1 MMTYRLFASL
11 ALPLWLAACATPAR
25 PPVVALPTPTQWQ
38 APLPHQGST
47 EHLSRWWQQLND
59 PLLVALIDA
68 AQAESPTLATARS
81 RALQARA
88 ARATARAALLPSLDA
103 SANASRGFN
112 ESAGGLASTAQG
124 LLQAGWEADLFGAN
138 RATVAAARARAEGA
152 EAGWHDARV
161 SVTAEVAN
169 AYFSLRSCERQL
181 AVAQSDAGSRAE
193 TSRLTELST
202 RAGFQAPA
210 TAALARASSAEA
222 SARVTQQRALC
233 DLDVK
238 ALVALS
244 AIDEAVLRRRLAE
257 VPAQAP
263 GMPPALFAV
272 AAVPA
277 GMLAQRPDLH
287 TAEREVAAASAEVDN
302 AYAQRYPRL
311 SLNGSIGTAYLRVG
325 GAGTSFNTWSI
336 GPVAVSLP
344 IFDGGRRA
352 AGEASAEAR
361 YDEAAALYR
370 AKARQAVRE
379 VEEALV
385 NLDSAANRLGD
396 ASTAVE
402 GYRLS
407 FNATQAR
414 YQGGLASLVELED
427 ARRQQ
432 LASQTA
438 LLSLERERW
447 LAWVALY
454 RAVGGGWSAADAA
467 MPDAAAP
474 AGVTASDVPHLAAI
488 AQRSAPPAPPAL
500 PVPVAPGPGPA
511 KTQP

>member
-1 MMTYRLFASL
+1 MNPCRSFSAL
-11 ALPLWLAACATPAR
+11 AMPVLLAACAAPAR
-25 PPVVALPTPTQWQ
+25 PPALVMPAPAQWQ
-38 APLPHQGST
+38 APLPHDGSIQG
-47 EHLSRWWQQLND
+47 LNRWWQQLND
-59 PLLVALIDA
+59 PLLVELIDA
-68 AQAESPTLATARS
+68 AQAASPTLASARS
-81 RALQARA
+81 RVLQARA
-88 ARATARAALLPSLDA
+88 TRVTARAALLPSLDA
-103 SANASRGFN
+103 SASASRGFN
-112 ESAGGLASTAQG
+112 ESAGGLAGTAQG
-124 LLQAGWEADLFGAN
+124 ALQASWEADLFGAN
-138 RATVAAARARAEGA
+138 RDTLAAAQARADGA

-169 AYFSLRSCERQL
+169 AYFSLRSCDRQL
-181 AVAQSDAGSRAE
+181 AVTRSDAGSRAE
-193 TSRLTELST
+193 TSRLTELAA

-233 DLDVK
+233 DVDVK

-244 AIDEAVLRRRLAE
+244 AFDETALRRKIAQ
-257 VPAQAP
+257 VPEPA
-263 GMPPALFAV
+263 MPPALFTIDSL
-272 AAVPA
+272 PA
-277 GMLAQRPDLH
+277 GVLAQRPDVF
-287 TAEREVAAASAEVDN
+287 TAEREVAAASAEVGN
-302 AYAQRYPRL
+302 AYAQRYPKL
-311 SLNGSIGTAYLRVG
+311 SLTGSIGTAYLRFNG
-325 GAGTSFNTWSI
+325 TGTSFNTWSI
-336 GPVAVSLP
+336 GPLALSLP

-385 NLDSAANRLGD
+385 NLDSAANRFSD
-396 ASTAVE
+396 ANTAVE
-402 GYRLS
+402 GYRVS

-432 LASQTA
+432 LASQTS

-454 RAVGGGWSAADAA
+454 RAAGGGWSANDAA
-467 MPDAAAP
+467 LRDGPAATMAPDAARGA
-474 AGVTASDVPHLAAI
+474 DVAN
-488 AQRSAPPAPPAL
+488 
-500 PVPVAPGPGPA
+500 A
-511 KTQP
+511 KP

>member
-1 MMTYRLFASL
+1 MKTNRSIPIAAL
-11 ALPLWLAACATPAR
+11 ALLLAACATPAR
-25 PPVVALPTPTQWQ
+25 PPAVALPSPTQWQ
-38 APLPHQGST
+38 APLPHQGSV
-47 EHLSRWWQQLND
+47 EGLNRWWQQLDD
-59 PLLVALIDA
+59 PLLAELIDA
-68 AQAESPTLATARS
+68 AQAVSPTLASARS
-81 RALQARA
+81 RVLQARA
-88 ARATARAALLPSLDA
+88 TRTTANAALLPSVDA

-112 ESAGGLASTAQG
+112 ESAGGLAGTAQG
-124 LLQAGWEADLFGAN
+124 ALQASWEADLFGAN
-138 RATVAAARARAEGA
+138 RATRDAAQARADGA

-169 AYFSLRSCERQL
+169 AYFSLRSCNRQL
-181 AVAQSDAGSRAE
+181 AVTQSDAGSRAE
-193 TSRLTELST
+193 TSRLTGLAAD
-202 RAGFQAPA
+202 AGFQAPA

-233 DLDVK
+233 DVDVK
-238 ALVALS
+238 ALVALTGL
-244 AIDEAVLRRRLAE
+244 DEPVLRRRLVE
-257 VPAQAP
+257 VSEPA
-263 GMPPALFAV
+263 MPPALFTITSL
-272 AAVPA
+272 PA
-277 GMLAQRPDLH
+277 GLLAQRPDVF

-302 AYAQRYPRL
+302 AQAQRYPKL
-311 SLNGSIGTAYLRVG
+311 SLTGSIGTAYLRMNGV
-325 GAGTSFNTWSI
+325 GTSFNTWSI
-336 GPVAVSLP
+336 GPVALSLP

-352 AGEASAEAR
+352 AGEAAAEAR

-385 NLDSAANRLGD
+385 NLDSAARRFAD
-396 ASTAVE
+396 ANAAVE
-402 GYRLS
+402 GYRVS

-454 RAVGGGWSAADAA
+454 RAAGGGWS
-467 MPDAAAP
+467 
-474 AGVTASDVPHLAAI
+474 VAS
-488 AQRSAPPAPPAL
+488 AQP
-500 PVPVAPGPGPA
+500 
-511 KTQP
+511 